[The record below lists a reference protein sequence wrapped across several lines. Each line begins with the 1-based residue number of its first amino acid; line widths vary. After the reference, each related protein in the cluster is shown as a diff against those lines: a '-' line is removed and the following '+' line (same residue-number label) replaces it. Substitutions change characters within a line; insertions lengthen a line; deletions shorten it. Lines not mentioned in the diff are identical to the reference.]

1 MHFISTA
8 NRSLKSASQ
17 KRNDIVNRKF
27 KMFGTRVISYMTFMV
42 LNGGCVLKNGKLW
55 IVSYQNRK
63 KQGTSI
69 RK

>member
-8 NRSLKSASQ
+8 NRSLKSASY

-27 KMFGTRVISYMTFMV
+27 KMFGTRVFSYIM
-42 LNGGCVLKNGKLW
+42 LNGGCVLKNGKWW

-63 KQGTSI
+63 KMGDI
-69 RK
+69 L